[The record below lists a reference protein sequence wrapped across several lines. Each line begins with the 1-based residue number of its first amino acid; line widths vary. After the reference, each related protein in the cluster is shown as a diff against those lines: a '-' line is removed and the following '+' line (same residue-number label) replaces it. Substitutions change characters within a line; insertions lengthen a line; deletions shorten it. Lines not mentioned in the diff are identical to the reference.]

1 MWSKNNFAR
10 PYVDTC
16 NLCLICEKRMKNKLL
31 IFIGSL
37 SLFLGL
43 LGIALPLL
51 PTTPFL
57 LLSATC
63 YFHGSDKLYHWLMT
77 HPTLGPYIH
86 SFREDKAIPLRVK
99 VVSVSL
105 VWITLLYCIFFVVNP
120 LWLKFLLFALAV
132 GISCHILS
140 YATRR

>member
-1 MWSKNNFAR
+1 MGDLAGLPSGEHRENRFVKIRLMKKNF
-10 PYVDTC
+10 
-16 NLCLICEKRMKNKLL
+16 LIVL
-31 IFIGSL
+31 GTL
-37 SLFLGL
+37 SLVLGL

-63 YFHGSDKLYHWLMT
+63 YFHGSDRLYRWLMS

-99 VVSVSL
+99 VVSVTM
-105 VWITLLYCIFFVVNP
+105 VWVTLLYCIFFVVDL
-120 LWLKFLLFALAV
+120 LWLRILLFLLAI
-132 GISCHILS
+132 GISWHILS
-140 YATRR
+140 YKTRRA

>member
-1 MWSKNNFAR
+1 MKSKF
-10 PYVDTC
+10 
-16 NLCLICEKRMKNKLL
+16 L

-63 YFHGSDKLYHWLMT
+63 YFHGSDKLYHWLMA

-86 SFREDKAIPLRVK
+86 SFREEKAIPLRAK
-99 VVSVSL
+99 VVSVTM
-105 VWITLLYCIFFVVNP
+105 VWVTLLYCIFFVVNS
-120 LWLKFLLFALAV
+120 LWIKLLLLFLAIA
-132 GISCHILS
+132 ISWHILS
-140 YATRR
+140 YATRRQV

>member
-1 MWSKNNFAR
+1 MKSKF
-10 PYVDTC
+10 
-16 NLCLICEKRMKNKLL
+16 L

-63 YFHGSDKLYHWLMT
+63 YFHGSDKLYHWLMA

-86 SFREDKAIPLRVK
+86 SFREEKAIPLRVK
-99 VVSVSL
+99 VVSVTM
-105 VWITLLYCIFFVVNP
+105 VWVTLLYCIFFVVNS
-120 LWLKFLLFALAV
+120 LWLKLLLLFLAIA
-132 GISCHILS
+132 ISWHILS
-140 YATRR
+140 YATRRQV

>member
-1 MWSKNNFAR
+1 
-10 PYVDTC
+10 
-16 NLCLICEKRMKNKLL
+16 MKKKLL
-31 IFIGSL
+31 ILLGSL

-63 YFHGSDKLYHWLMT
+63 YFHGSDKLYRWLMT

-86 SFREDKAIPLRVK
+86 SFRESESFLSFWIWGWFCVAKSPPFRWRKPQNTFENLFSNVSFPPQLRQSHSFMILRITDSIP
-99 VVSVSL
+99 S
-105 VWITLLYCIFFVVNP
+105 T
-120 LWLKFLLFALAV
+120 
-132 GISCHILS
+132 ISEYPIS
-140 YATRR
+140 FG

>member
-1 MWSKNNFAR
+1 MKSKF
-10 PYVDTC
+10 
-16 NLCLICEKRMKNKLL
+16 L

-63 YFHGSDKLYHWLMT
+63 YFHGSDKLYHWLMA

-86 SFREDKAIPLRVK
+86 SFREEKAIPLRVK
-99 VVSVSL
+99 VVSVTM
-105 VWITLLYCIFFVVNP
+105 VWVTLLYCIFFVVNS
-120 LWLKFLLFALAV
+120 LWIKLLLLFLAIA
-132 GISCHILS
+132 ISWHILS
-140 YATRR
+140 YATRRQV

>member
-1 MWSKNNFAR
+1 
-10 PYVDTC
+10 
-16 NLCLICEKRMKNKLL
+16 MKKKLL
-31 IFIGSL
+31 ILLGSL

-63 YFHGSDKLYHWLMT
+63 YFHGSDKLYRWLMT

-86 SFREDKAIPLRVK
+86 SFREEKAIPLRVK
-99 VVSVSL
+99 IVSVTM
-105 VWITLLYCIFFVVNP
+105 VWVTLLYCIFFVVSY
-120 LWLKFLLFALAV
+120 LWLKFLLLFLAIA
-132 GISCHILS
+132 ISWHILS
-140 YATRR
+140 YATRRQV

>member
-1 MWSKNNFAR
+1 MKSKF
-10 PYVDTC
+10 
-16 NLCLICEKRMKNKLL
+16 L

-63 YFHGSDKLYHWLMT
+63 YFHGSDKLYHWLMA
-77 HPTLGPYIH
+77 HPTLCPYIH
-86 SFREDKAIPLRVK
+86 LFREEKAIPLRVK
-99 VVSVSL
+99 VVSVTM
-105 VWITLLYCIFFVVNP
+105 VWVTLLYCIFFVVNS
-120 LWLKFLLFALAV
+120 LWIKLLLLFLAIA
-132 GISCHILS
+132 ISWHILS
-140 YATRR
+140 YATRRQV